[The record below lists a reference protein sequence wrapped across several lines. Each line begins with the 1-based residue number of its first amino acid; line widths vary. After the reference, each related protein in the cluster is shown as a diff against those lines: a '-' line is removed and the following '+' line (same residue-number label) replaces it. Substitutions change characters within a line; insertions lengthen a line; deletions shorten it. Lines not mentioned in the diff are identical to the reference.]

1 LKRWKNIYGA
11 EKVEVIAVSSWITTF
26 NDLMTQLTVFFV
38 LIFSLSTMDILD
50 IQSARISLQ
59 SGLGI
64 FEAGKKTSVGLVSP
78 LSSYNIGT
86 ATFTKQLEESIDALD
101 SASGVSISFED
112 KGIIID
118 LDESILF
125 TSGSSEVNPES
136 FSVLDDI
143 SNRILKKISNNIR
156 IEGHTDSDTIENE
169 RYPSNWELSI
179 ARSVNVVKYLS
190 RPGNIMPERL
200 AAVGY
205 GDSKPLFP
213 NDTPENKNKN
223 RRVAIVITTYDKI
236 RE

>member
-1 LKRWKNIYGA
+1 MKRLKNICGA
-11 EKVEVIAVSSWITTF
+11 KEVQVTTASSWITTF

-86 ATFTKQLEESIDALD
+86 ATFTKQLEESIESLD
-101 SASGVSISFED
+101 SASGIIVSFED
-112 KGIIID
+112 KGIVID

-125 TSGSSEVNPES
+125 ASGSSEINPKG
-136 FSVLDDI
+136 FSTLDKI
-143 SNRILKKISNNIR
+143 SATILNKISNIIR
-156 IEGHTDSDTIENE
+156 VEGHTDSDPIRNGK
-169 RYPSNWELSI
+169 YPSNWELSI
-179 ARSVNVVKYLS
+179 ARSVNVVKHLAG
-190 RPGNIMPERL
+190 PGKIMPERL

-205 GDSKPLFP
+205 GESKPLFP
-213 NDTPENKNKN
+213 NNTPENKKKN
-223 RRVAIVITTYDKI
+223 RRVAIVITTDDKI

>member
-1 LKRWKNIYGA
+1 MKRWKNIYGA
-11 EKVEVIAVSSWITTF
+11 EEVDVIAASSWITTF

-64 FEAGKKTSVGLVSP
+64 LEGGKKTSVGLVSP

-86 ATFTKQLEESIDALD
+86 ATFTKQLEESIESLD
-101 SASGVSISFED
+101 SASGVSVSFED

-125 TSGSSEVNPES
+125 GPGSSEINPQG
-136 FSVLDDI
+136 FSALDDI
-143 SNRILKKISNNIR
+143 SAAILNKVSNFIR
-156 IEGHTDSDTIENE
+156 IEGHTDSDPIENE
-169 RYPSNWELSI
+169 RFPSNWELSI
-179 ARSVNVVKYLS
+179 ARSVNVVKYLAG
-190 RPGNIMPERL
+190 PGKIMPERL
-200 AAVGY
+200 SAAGY
-205 GDSKPLFP
+205 GELKPLFP
-213 NDTPENKNKN
+213 NDTSENKSKN
-223 RRVAIVITTYDKI
+223 RRVAIVITTDDKI

>member
-1 LKRWKNIYGA
+1 MRKWKDIHEG
-11 EKVEVIAVSSWITTF
+11 EKVSETTVSSWITTF

-86 ATFTKQLEESIDALD
+86 ATFTKQLEESIEFLD
-101 SASGVSISFED
+101 SATGIRVLFEE

-125 TSGSSEVNPES
+125 SAGEYALGSKGAAA
-136 FSVLDDI
+136 LDKI
-143 SNRILKKISNNIR
+143 SSMILNKISNDIR
-156 IEGHTDSDTIENE
+156 VEGHTDADPIKSDKFPT
-169 RYPSNWELSI
+169 NWELSI
-179 ARSVNVVKYLS
+179 ARSVSVVKYLS
-190 RPGNIMPERL
+190 GPGKIKPERL
-200 AAVGY
+200 SAVGY

-213 NDTPENKNKN
+213 NTTPEYKHKN
-223 RRVAIVITTYDKI
+223 RRVEIKVTP
-236 RE
+236 